1 MQIISTL
8 RYTFGCILVASSWW
22 STSGR
27 GWADELLSYD
37 RDIRPILSENC
48 FACHGFDEHSRE
60 AGLRLDT
67 REGAV
72 DEGGAIEPGLPD
84 SSLLMERILSTDAD
98 ELMPPARSGK
108 SLSDEQKAILRR
120 WIEQGAEYEKHWA
133 FAPPQRRP
141 IPAVD
146 GVDHPLDRFV
156 QSRLKESGIVPSPLA
171 SPSTLI
177 RRLSLDLIGLP
188 PTPGEVSDFEQAA
201 AIDPAGA
208 YAELVERLLASS
220 HFGERW
226 GRWWLDQARYADSH
240 GYSIDGEREIWKY
253 RDWVIAAL
261 NADKGFDEFTIEQL
275 AGDLLPNATV
285 EQKIATGFHRNT
297 QINQEGG
304 VDPEQ
309 FRIDSVF
316 DRVATTG
323 NVWLGLSIGCAQC
336 HDHKFDPISQEE
348 YYRMFAFLNNQR
360 EPSLKVYP
368 ADVAESAEVAV
379 DDSQPN
385 LQPAHA
391 TDQAASQADSA
402 SQVQVGL
409 QDGLID
415 ERQLLDR
422 KLAVEKSINAIL
434 DSYVAPL
441 KEWESQL
448 DETSRSAL
456 PEPLQAALKVGADKR
471 TVDAQASLLVGSGLL
486 AASGSERELV
496 ELKQRIEQHAQVV
509 AELARGVS
517 TLVLEELTERRPTH
531 LFIKGDFTRPDAEV
545 FPGTPAVLHPLTSS
559 QPIPNRLDLA
569 KWLVD
574 EANPLTARVIANRV
588 WQQLFGRGIVET
600 ESDFGYQGSVPSHP
614 ELLDWLALELRDNRW
629 SLKELLRKIVTSH
642 TYQQSSH
649 IREDLVAVDPLNLL
663 LGRQNRLRLDAEVI
677 RDVALVASGL
687 FSPKLGGPPVYPPIP
702 EGVMTQ
708 GQVKRTWNT
717 SKGEDRYRRGLYTFV
732 YRVTPPPALN
742 VFDAPDGLSS
752 CTRRIRS
759 NTPLQALALLNDP
772 AFVEFAVALEK
783 RIVSEGLPVA
793 FRLCT
798 SREPAEDELR
808 LIEQLNT
815 LNQARALLNLDETIT
830 RE

>member
-1 MQIISTL
+1 MPMT
-8 RYTFGCILVASSWW
+8 CIFRLVLACAWTSSSFWFASVQS
-22 STSGR
+22 
-27 GWADELLSYD
+27 WADEPLSYD
-37 RDIRPILSENC
+37 RDVRPILSENC
-48 FACHGFDEHSRE
+48 FACHGFDENSRE
-60 AGLRLDT
+60 SGLRLDT
-67 REGAV
+67 RLGAV
-72 DEGGAIEPGLPD
+72 EEGGAIEPGSPD
-84 SSLLMERILSTDAD
+84 SSLMMVRVVSTDAD
-98 ELMPPARSGK
+98 ELMPPAHTGK
-108 SLSDEQKAILRR
+108 ALTDQQKAILSR
-120 WIEQGAEYEKHWA
+120 WIEQGAEYEEHWA

-141 IPAVD
+141 IPEFA
-146 GVDHPLDRFV
+146 GLDHPLDRFV
-156 QSRLKESGIVPSPLA
+156 QSRLHKEGLSLSPLA
-171 SPSTLI
+171 PPSTLI

-188 PTPGEVSDFEQAA
+188 PSPQEVSDFEQAA

-208 YAELVERLLASS
+208 YSQLVERLLSSS

-253 RDWVIAAL
+253 RDWVIGAL
-261 NADKGFDEFTIEQL
+261 NADMGFDEFTIEQL
-275 AGDLLPNATV
+275 AGDLLPDPSV

-309 FRIDSVF
+309 FRVDSVF

-336 HDHKFDPISQEE
+336 HDHKFDPITQQE
-348 YYRMFAFLNNQR
+348 YYRLFAFLNNQR
-360 EPSLKVYP
+360 EPALKIY
-368 ADVAESAEVAV
+368 ADETTQE
-379 DDSQPN
+379 
-385 LQPAHA
+385 LQLEEPL
-391 TDQAASQADSA
+391 
-402 SQVQVGL
+402 V
-409 QDGLID
+409 
-415 ERQLLDR
+415 ER
-422 KLAVEKSINAIL
+422 KLANEQSLQNIL
-434 DSYVAPL
+434 ADYVASL
-441 KEWESQL
+441 LEWESQL
-448 DETSRSAL
+448 GEASRSAL
-456 PEPLQAALKVGADKR
+456 SEPLQGILKAEAEKR
-471 TVDAQASLLVGSGLL
+471 PVDAQARLLIGSGLL
-486 AASGSERELV
+486 AASGSEQRQLEL
-496 ELKQRIEQHAQVV
+496 EQLLESHSQVV
-509 AELARGVS
+509 AHLARGVS
-517 TLVLEELTERRPTH
+517 TLVLEELSERRATH
-531 LFIKGDFTRPDAEV
+531 VFIKGDFTRPDAEV
-545 FPGTPAVLHPLTSS
+545 LPGTPAVLHPLPSS
-559 QPIPNRLDLA
+559 ERIPNRLDLA
-569 KWLVD
+569 RWLVD
-574 EANPLTARVIANRV
+574 DANPLTPRVLANRV

-614 ELLDWLALELRDNRW
+614 ELLDWLALELRENHW

-649 IREDLVAVDPLNLL
+649 VRAELVAVDPLNLL

-708 GQVKRTWNT
+708 GQVSRVWKT
-717 SKGEDRYRRGLYTFV
+717 SEGEDRYRRGLYTFV

-772 AFVEFAVALEK
+772 AFVDFAVALER
-783 RIVSEGLPVA
+783 RIASEGLETA
-793 FRLCT
+793 FKLCT
-798 SREPAEDELR
+798 SREPTVEELR
-808 LIEQLNT
+808 LLAQLNP

>member
-1 MQIISTL
+1 MPM
-8 RYTFGCILVASSWW
+8 TFIFRLVFAGVWTSSSFWFASVQS
-22 STSGR
+22 
-27 GWADELLSYD
+27 WADESLSYD
-37 RDIRPILSENC
+37 RDVRPILSENC
-48 FACHGFDEHSRE
+48 FACHGFDENSRE
-60 AGLRLDT
+60 ADLRLDT
-67 REGAV
+67 RLGAV
-72 DEGGAIEPGLPD
+72 EEGGAIEPGSPD
-84 SSLLMERILSTDAD
+84 SSLMMMRVLSADAD
-98 ELMPPARSGK
+98 ELMPPAHTGK
-108 SLSDEQKAILRR
+108 ALSDVQKAILSR
-120 WIEQGAEYEKHWA
+120 WIEQGANYEQHWA

-141 IPAVD
+141 LPEIEGIV
-146 GVDHPLDRFV
+146 HPLDRFV
-156 QSRLKESGIVPSPLA
+156 QSRLQVEGVVLSPLA
-171 SPSTLI
+171 PPATRI

-188 PTPGEVSDFEQAA
+188 PSPQEVSDFEQAA
-201 AIDPAGA
+201 AIDPDSA
-208 YAELVERLLASS
+208 YAQLVERLLASS

-253 RDWVIAAL
+253 RDWVIGAL

-275 AGDLLPNATV
+275 AGDLLPNASV

-348 YYRMFAFLNNQR
+348 YYRLFAFLNNQR
-360 EPSLKVYP
+360 EPSLKVY
-368 ADVAESAEVAV
+368 SA
-379 DDSQPN
+379 
-385 LQPAHA
+385 
-391 TDQAASQADSA
+391 AAAQADSGQTDLA
-402 SQVQVGL
+402 GGQVEAVAANSGQLLGR
-409 QDGLID
+409 LIE
-415 ERQLLDR
+415 ERQLVDR
-422 KLAVEKSINAIL
+422 KLAIEQSLENIL
-434 DSYVAPL
+434 SDHVTSL
-441 KEWESQL
+441 MEWESEL

-456 PEPLQAALKVGADKR
+456 SEPLQVILKAGAEKR
-471 TVDAQASLLVGSGLL
+471 QVDAQTRLLIGSGLL
-486 AASGSERELV
+486 AASGSEQRHV
-496 ELKQRIEQHAQVV
+496 ELEQLLESHSQVV
-509 AELARGVS
+509 AHLARGVS
-517 TLVLEELTERRPTH
+517 TLVLEELSERRATH
-531 LFIKGDFTRPDAEV
+531 VFIKGDFTRPDAEV
-545 FPGTPAVLHPLTSS
+545 LPGTPTVLPPLPDNG
-559 QPIPNRLDLA
+559 QIPNRLDLA
-569 KWLVD
+569 RWLVD
-574 EANPLTARVIANRV
+574 DANPLTPRVIANRV

-614 ELLDWLALELRDNRW
+614 ELLDWLALELRENRW

-642 TYQQSSH
+642 TYQQSSNV
-649 IREDLVAVDPLNLL
+649 RADLVAVDPLNML

-677 RDVALVASGL
+677 RDVALVSSGL

-708 GQVKRTWNT
+708 GQVKRSWKT
-717 SKGEDRYRRGLYTFV
+717 SEGADRYRRGLYTFV

-772 AFVEFAVALEK
+772 AFVDFAVALER
-783 RIVSEGLPVA
+783 RIASEGLETA
-793 FRLCT
+793 FKLCT
-798 SREPAEDELR
+798 SREPIEEELR
-808 LIEQLNT
+808 LLKQLNT